1 MFQVPY
7 CIPQATI
14 FTKAS
19 LLPSIRKA
27 SCTSSRRPR
36 CLCRD
41 SQSKRCA
48 QPNSLSSKDLFPSL
62 KQTVKKNQCLFHH
75 LGYLLAPTSQCCAAP
90 RRKTPKTSNELG
102 EQSANQEGKMHF
114 VDAVVRRCTTECCQT
129 TELNKTLK
137 LLVNYARKLCC
148 DLGASLNKNNS
159 PHC

>member
-1 MFQVPY
+1 M
-7 CIPQATI
+7 
-14 FTKAS
+14 
-19 LLPSIRKA
+19 LLHA
-27 SCTSSRRPR
+27 E
-36 CLCRD
+36 
-41 SQSKRCA
+41 
-48 QPNSLSSKDLFPSL
+48 
-62 KQTVKKNQCLFHH
+62 
-75 LGYLLAPTSQCCAAP
+75 
-90 RRKTPKTSNELG
+90 KTPKTSNELG